1 MESRQVVKDMRGN
14 TVGLMT
20 DTSPN
25 NLFQIKMLANNQVGA
40 IRPIRWKDSGERVT
54 ITYELA
60 GYMPLET
67 GMQTEKLNYG
77 RFFDLIQAIGR
88 TLHLMQEYLLGEG
101 DLMLEAE
108 HIYIHERSGSI
119 GLLWMPAAEGQPDI
133 MERMDGLIR
142 GLMPYMD
149 IHDGR
154 GMGLLHR
161 CSIMFGEKRWQIS
174 DIHRLLQE
182 EDLQAVKAVPTA
194 DQMQQAIG
202 SRQKGETENKKA
214 LKRTKR
220 IKDKA
225 AEKTK
230 EAKPEKIK
238 EAKIEKT
245 KEGMPIYSKSLSLF
259 RRMQGFLKKSDGNED
274 IRPSKWGIIGE
285 KEAVPHLISEAG
297 LKIQIMRSPFLI
309 GKMKGHVDHPIYD
322 AHASR
327 IHCKIYQ
334 DFNQFYVEDLDSTNG
349 TYVDGQRLK
358 QGEPY
363 PLKTGTIIS
372 IGRSTFEFCR

>member
-54 ITYELA
+54 ITYDLA

-119 GLLWMPAAEGQPDI
+119 GLLWMPAAEGQSDL

-161 CSIMFGEKRWQIS
+161 CSIMFGEKRWLIA
-174 DIHRLLQE
+174 DIHALLMDENQPV
-182 EDLQAVKAVPTA
+182 VKSEPAAGQPLTTG
-194 DQMQQAIG
+194 I
-202 SRQKGETENKKA
+202 KENKKA
-214 LKRTKR
+214 LKAVKR
-220 IKDKA
+220 SNDKQLDKPQA
-225 AEKTK
+225 DKPDKPKKPK
-230 EAKPEKIK
+230 EAIMKKS
-238 EAKIEKT
+238 EAEMLNNT
-245 KEGMPIYSKSLSLF
+245 QRPSFF
-259 RRMQGFLKKSDGNED
+259 RRMQDFLKKSDGNED
-274 IRPSKWGIIGE
+274 VRPSKWGIIGE

-358 QGEPY
+358 LGEPY